1 MLSGMRGSGVGS
13 GSSGHVPL
21 SAVHDRPLWGRLE
34 MQRLVT

>member
-21 SAVHDRPLWGRLE
+21 SVVHDRPLWGWRCRGL
-34 MQRLVT
+34 